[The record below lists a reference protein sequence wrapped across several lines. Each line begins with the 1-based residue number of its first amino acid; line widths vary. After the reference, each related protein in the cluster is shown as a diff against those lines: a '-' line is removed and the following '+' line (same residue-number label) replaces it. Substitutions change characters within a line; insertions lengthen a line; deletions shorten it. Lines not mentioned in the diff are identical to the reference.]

1 MPNETKHP
9 KRPLGLTLIAIG
21 KAIKV
26 IVLLAVG
33 TAALALVG
41 KNPPAVLL
49 HWADMLRVDA
59 GNRYLYRILEK
70 LTGATPKKL
79 EELGVGTFLYAALF
93 SIEGTGLWLQK
104 RWAEYFTIA
113 ITLSFI
119 PLEIFEIV
127 RHASVGK
134 VVTLILNVAAL
145 VYLVVRVV
153 VRRRGERGAHDSPSG
168 FARSS
173 ADRRSTMLGRA

>member
-1 MPNETKHP
+1 MPTETKHP
-9 KRPLGLTLIAIG
+9 KRPLGLTIIAIG

-26 IVLLAVG
+26 VVLLAVG
-33 TAALALVG
+33 TVALILVG
-41 KNPPAVLL
+41 KNPPAELL
-49 HWADMLRVDA
+49 HWADMLRVDP
-59 GNRYLYRILEK
+59 GNRYLYRVLEK
-70 LTGATPKKL
+70 VTGATPKKL
-79 EELGVGTFLYAALF
+79 EELGVGTFVYAALF
-93 SIEGTGLWLQK
+93 AIEGIGLWLQK

-119 PLEIFEIV
+119 PLEMFEIV

-134 VVTLILNVAAL
+134 VVTLVLNLAAL

-153 VRRRGERGAHDSPSG
+153 RHRRSEHGAHDTSSG

-173 ADRRSTMLGRA
+173 RGRRRTMPGRA